1 VDILDSAIHSLD
13 VRAPLKGDDNFC
25 RQVNASAEKVQEAFL
40 ETIKS
45 AITMRQANAML
56 GDCTITQAGT
66 FDPQNVENF
75 FQQLGNALEGWTFS
89 GVLKSANED
98 MHRLYSTFTKEADKF
113 YISVYFG
120 IQFHEL
126 PYYRVDRRVI
136 EIQKELAKI
145 EGRATSVLSEMTSAA
160 DRVLATELEKRG
172 YTNLGFEELFAKMF
186 DDEKLIEE
194 LNEKTA
200 VVETHFPQVGV
211 SRNKQSELLS
221 ELNDLLIKF
230 YQTSPVVID
239 YNKLMQGEEG
249 ITNYFDIE
257 VIKKNKKTKRREAFI
272 DTIKMPKEAAGMLSG
287 EIGAV
292 GETLRKLGASF
303 LCY

>member
-1 VDILDSAIHSLD
+1 M
-13 VRAPLKGDDNFC
+13 RTPLKGDDYFC
-25 RQVNASAEKVQEAFL
+25 RQVNEAAQRVQEAFL
-40 ETIKS
+40 DAIKS

-56 GDCTITQAGT
+56 GDSTITQAET
-66 FDPQNVENF
+66 FDPQNVQNF
-75 FQQLGNALEGWTFS
+75 FQQLGNVLEGWTFS
-89 GVLKSANED
+89 GILKSATED
-98 MHRLYSTFTKEADKF
+98 VHRLYSIFTKEADKF

-145 EGRATSVLSEMTSAA
+145 EGRATSDLSKMTGAA

-172 YTNLGFEELFAKMF
+172 YTNLGFEELFAKIF

-194 LNEKTA
+194 LNMKTA
-200 VVETHFPQVGV
+200 SVESQFPQFGQLH
-211 SRNKQSELLS
+211 NKKSELLS

-230 YQTSPVVID
+230 YQTSPVLID
-239 YNKLMQGEEG
+239 YNGLIQGEEG

-257 VIKKNKKTKRREAFI
+257 VLKNKKMKRREAFL
-272 DTIKMPKEAAGMLSG
+272 DTIKMPKEAADMLSG
-287 EIGAV
+287 ELGAV
-292 GETLRKLGASF
+292 GETLRKF
-303 LCY
+303 VR

>member
-1 VDILDSAIHSLD
+1 M
-13 VRAPLKGDDNFC
+13 RTPLKGDDYFC
-25 RQVNASAEKVQEAFL
+25 RQVNEAAQRVQEAFL
-40 ETIKS
+40 NAIKS

-56 GDCTITQAGT
+56 GDSTITQAET
-66 FDPQNVENF
+66 FDPQNVQNF
-75 FQQLGNALEGWTFS
+75 LQQLGNVLEGWTFS
-89 GVLKSANED
+89 GILKSATED
-98 MHRLYSTFTKEADKF
+98 VHRLYSIFTKEADKF

-145 EGRATSVLSEMTSAA
+145 EGRATSDLSKMTGAA

-172 YTNLGFEELFAKMF
+172 YTNLGFEELFAKIF

-194 LNEKTA
+194 LNMKTA
-200 VVETHFPQVGV
+200 SVESQFPQFGQLH
-211 SRNKQSELLS
+211 NKKSELLS

-230 YQTSPVVID
+230 YQTSPVLID
-239 YNKLMQGEEG
+239 YNRLMQGEEG

-257 VIKKNKKTKRREAFI
+257 VLKNKKMKRREAFL
-272 DTIKMPKEAAGMLSG
+272 DTIKMPKEAADMLSG
-287 EIGAV
+287 ELGAV
-292 GETLRKLGASF
+292 GETLCKFVR
-303 LCY
+303 